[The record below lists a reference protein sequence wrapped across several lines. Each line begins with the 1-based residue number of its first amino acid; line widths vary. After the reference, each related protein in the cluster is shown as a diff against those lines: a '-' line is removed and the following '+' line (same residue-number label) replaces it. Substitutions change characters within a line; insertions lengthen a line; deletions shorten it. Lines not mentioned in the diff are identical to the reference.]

1 MKNKIYTPTAGLYL
15 VLLCLYM
22 STTHA
27 QEVVTYEYAN
37 HEGKKQ
43 SVEAVLRN
51 PAGAGNNKAIVILHH
66 AGGFS
71 AGTTNQYAELFSA
84 KGYTTLEPRMY
95 NLPSQRQDTAEH
107 LSQAM
112 GGLKFLASH
121 PGVDQDKISVM
132 GLSFGSFLAVFA
144 GTDWATQKFTDGK
157 LKFNKIAPLYA
168 VCWLLE
174 KGAKKELGALRNK
187 FLPIDMYDKWTHV
200 PLKFFVGSE
209 DNYDDK
215 DPKTCPNF
223 IDAIPD
229 AKQRSL
235 SSVHVYKA
243 THGWD
248 QQTSTFF
255 ATGACK
261 GKGRGCNNTNQSN
274 PEVTAKAK
282 EDLFKFIDE

>member
-1 MKNKIYTPTAGLYL
+1 MRKISLIVLYF
-15 VLLCLYM
+15 YM
-22 STTHA
+22 SISQA
-27 QEVVTYEYAN
+27 QEVVTYKYSN
-37 HEGKKQ
+37 HEGKTQ
-43 SVEAVLRN
+43 SVEAIMRKPV
-51 PAGAGNNKAIVILHH
+51 GASNDRAIVILHH
-66 AGGFS
+66 SGGFS
-71 AGTTNQYAELFSA
+71 TGTTSQYAEFFSY

-95 NLPSQRQDTAEH
+95 NTPSQRQDTAEH

-112 GGLKFLASH
+112 GGLKFLATQ
-121 PGVDQDKISVM
+121 PGVDKEKISVM

-144 GTDWATQKFTDGK
+144 GTEWATQTFTEGK

-174 KGAKKELGALRNK
+174 KGAKKELGTLRNK
-187 FLPIDMYDKWTHV
+187 FFPIDMYDKWSHV

-223 IDAIPD
+223 IEAIPD

-235 SSVHVYKA
+235 SSVNVYKA

-274 PEVTAKAK
+274 PEVTAKVK
-282 EDLFKFIDE
+282 EDLLKFIDE

>member
-1 MKNKIYTPTAGLYL
+1 MTKNLFIFTFFSFSL
-15 VLLCLYM
+15 
-22 STTHA
+22 THA
-27 QEVVTYEYAN
+27 QEVVTYEYLN
-37 HEGKKQ
+37 HEGKSQ
-43 SVEAVLRN
+43 SVEAILRK
-51 PAGAGNNKAIVILHH
+51 PAGTNKNKAIVILHH
-66 AGGFS
+66 AGGAS
-71 AGTTNQYAELFSA
+71 AGTTTQYAEMFSTN
-84 KGYTTLEPRMY
+84 GYTTLEPRMY
-95 NLPSQRQDTAEH
+95 STPSQRRDTAEH

-112 GGLKFLASH
+112 GGLTFLASH
-121 PGVDQDKISVM
+121 PGVDKDKISVM
-132 GLSFGSFLAVFA
+132 GLSFGSFLAVFS
-144 GTDWATQKFTDGK
+144 GTEWASQKFTEGK

-200 PLKFFVGSE
+200 PLKFFVGTE

-223 IDAIPD
+223 IEAIPD

-235 SSVHVYKA
+235 SSVNVYKA

-248 QQTSTFF
+248 QQTSTFYEK
-255 ATGACK
+255 GACK
-261 GKGRGCNNTNQSN
+261 GKGCYNTNQSN
-274 PEVTAKAK
+274 SEVTAKAK